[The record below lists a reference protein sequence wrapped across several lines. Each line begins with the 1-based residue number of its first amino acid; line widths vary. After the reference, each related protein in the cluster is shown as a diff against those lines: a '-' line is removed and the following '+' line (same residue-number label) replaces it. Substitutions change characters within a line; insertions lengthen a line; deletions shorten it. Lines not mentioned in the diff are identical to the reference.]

1 MTTYRKYAET
11 AERVI
16 GKRTPTKIA
25 YDNEVL
31 RWRHITGGDT
41 REAMLKANLKFPSQ
55 ALSTDETEFEGFDAY
70 YNYLAVHAEI
80 VRNLK
85 LKMARQSRKQ

>member
-11 AERVI
+11 VERVI
-16 GKRTPTKIA
+16 GKRTPAKVA

-41 REAMLKANLKFPSQ
+41 RGAILKANHTFPTQ
-55 ALSTDETEFEGFDAY
+55 ALSTDESEFEGFDAY

-80 VRNLK
+80 VRSLK
-85 LKMARQSRKQ
+85 LKLARQKRKP

>member
-11 AERVI
+11 ADRII
-16 GKRTPTKIA
+16 GKRTPAKVA

-31 RWRHITGGDT
+31 RWRHITGGDI
-41 REAMLKANLKFPSQ
+41 REAILKANHKFPKQ
-55 ALSTDETEFEGFDAY
+55 ALSTDEAEFEGFEAY

-85 LKMARQSRKQ
+85 LKLARQKQKA